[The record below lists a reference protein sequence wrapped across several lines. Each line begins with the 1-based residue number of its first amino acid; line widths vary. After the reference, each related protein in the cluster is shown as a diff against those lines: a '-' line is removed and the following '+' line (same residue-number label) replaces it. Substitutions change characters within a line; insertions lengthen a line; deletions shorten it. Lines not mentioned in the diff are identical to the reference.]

1 MKRTPIAL
9 WFVGGILILAFQ
21 NFSPISPDQDAKDTS
36 PSDSLSRMMQQP
48 HLQHHVEQIVRQ
60 SDASSSPH
68 PLDLSLSPV
77 QRIPEAGFDI
87 RDIAP
92 TPGNEGNGTTSI
104 FSFHRSNSSLSDQTL
119 ASADLN
125 RAGSLILER
134 ELRPSLQPIEE
145 KWVGQVNRYLAT
157 FVPVEGEDWPA
168 PGGDDEGSNSDR
180 APAGQ
185 PPFPGLPPGLPGLPG
200 GPEDGADSE
209 DSGSFSWKE
218 YRPKNLRF
226 LKANE
231 VTVGFAHRTEL
242 SCEIGPNG
250 SKFRVSRPLTAT
262 SSIDLNHETQ
272 DSRNSLGF
280 KLSW

>member
-1 MKRTPIAL
+1 MNRTPVAL
-9 WFVGGILILAFQ
+9 LFVGGILILAFQ
-21 NFSPISPDQDAKDTS
+21 NFSHISSDQGEKGTS
-36 PSDSLSRMMQQP
+36 PSDSPNRMMQQP

-60 SDASSSPH
+60 SETISSP
-68 PLDLSLSPV
+68 PLDLSLTPL
-77 QRIPEAGFDI
+77 QRLPEASFDI

-92 TPGNEGNGTTSI
+92 TRGNKRDEPISI
-104 FSFHRSNSSLSDQTL
+104 FAFNRSNSSLSDHTL
-119 ASADLN
+119 ASADLD

-157 FVPVEGEDWPA
+157 FVPVEGEDWPS

-185 PPFPGLPPGLPGLPG
+185 PSFPGLPPGLPGLPG
-200 GPEDGADSE
+200 GPADGAESE
-209 DSGSFSWKE
+209 DLGSFSWKE

-226 LKANE
+226 IKANE
-231 VTVGFAHRTEL
+231 VTMGFAHRTEL